1 MRKMIITLICSF
13 CFRECI
19 LANASLVEGVSSSP
33 LVYELPAA
41 HTDPPGP
48 PGRTQARVQHH
59 GSLRTAPS
67 RAVARSPRVAGL
79 ALCRRQP
86 GAVPWLPWRHP
97 HSGGMIL
104 LRAGLVRC
112 PDRKAALAS
121 SLAWFSVSGD
131 GRSPELWPGRRRRA
145 SASAGASWDSGRPC
159 WEESTRAVGAQ
170 GFSPLV
176 GW

>member
-1 MRKMIITLICSF
+1 MICSF

-33 LVYELPAA
+33 LAYELPAA

-48 PGRTQARVQHH
+48 PGRTQARLQHH
-59 GSLRTAPS
+59 GSRNSTLRGSGPFSPCGGTRPLQAP
-67 RAVARSPRVAGL
+67 AR
-79 ALCRRQP
+79 
-86 GAVPWLPWRHP
+86 AVPWLPWRHP

-104 LRAGLVRC
+104 LRASLVRC

-121 SLAWFSVSGD
+121 SLACFSVSGD
-131 GRSPELWPGRRRRA
+131 GRSPELWPGRGRHA
-145 SASAGASWDSGRPC
+145 SASAGASWDSGGGGGP
-159 WEESTRAVGAQ
+159 RASAH
-170 GFSPLV
+170 LW